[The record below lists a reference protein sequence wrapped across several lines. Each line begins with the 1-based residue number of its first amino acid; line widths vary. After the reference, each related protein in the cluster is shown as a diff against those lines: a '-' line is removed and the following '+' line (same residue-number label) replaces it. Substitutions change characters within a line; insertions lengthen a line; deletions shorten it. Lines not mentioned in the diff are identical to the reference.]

1 MPQLVILPH
10 VIEQRLKEDERQE
23 VIDFINELIADTSSQ
38 LKVDIIEILEERF
51 EKKLSEGLI
60 NLKLEL
66 VERISSSDVKN
77 NERTISLEAKL
88 SERIAI
94 TEAKLSEK
102 IDERIA
108 KTETKLDEK
117 IDKLDARITRL
128 EVQLNEKIDNSKV
141 ETIRWMFIFWIGN
154 VVTIIGGIIGI
165 LKIAKV
171 F

>member
-38 LKVDIIEILEERF
+38 LKVDIIEVLEERF
-51 EKKLSEGLI
+51 EKKLTEGLI

-66 VERISSSDVKN
+66 LERISSSDVKN
-77 NERTISLEAKL
+77 NERAISL
-88 SERIAI
+88 
-94 TEAKLSEK
+94 EAKLSEK

-117 IDKLDARITRL
+117 IDKLGARITRL